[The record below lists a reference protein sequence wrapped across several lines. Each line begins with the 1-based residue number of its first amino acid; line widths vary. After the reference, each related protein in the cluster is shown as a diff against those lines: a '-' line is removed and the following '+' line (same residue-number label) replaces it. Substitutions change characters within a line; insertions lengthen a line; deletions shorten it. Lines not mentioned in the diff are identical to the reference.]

1 MQTVFEFDSD
11 THKKLLKK
19 AKSAKAPK
27 LKLHIK
33 VFEAKELNPKDHNG
47 LADPFVK
54 LFIAS
59 APKTKQSTPVKNETL
74 NPTFQE
80 HYSL

>member
-1 MQTVFEFDSD
+1 M
-11 THKKLLKK
+11 KLLKK
-19 AKSAKAPK
+19 AKAAKPAK
-27 LKLHIK
+27 VKLHVK

-59 APKTKQSTPVKNETL
+59 AKQSTKQSTSVKNETL
-74 NPTFQE
+74 NPIFQE